1 MKLRTGAAFQCTD
14 PDTPLFTDHK
24 EMVWALENVGAH
36 SSTCCLPGQPM
47 AKAVSETLAPAVQR
61 NVSRCSMGEKA
72 LLWLII
78 LNFLW
83 ATFLIRNLPR
93 SFNML
98 LCTVTLQVPRAALK
112 LGTRLFLKYLKGL
125 RL

>member
-1 MKLRTGAAFQCTD
+1 
-14 PDTPLFTDHK
+14 
-24 EMVWALENVGAH
+24 
-36 SSTCCLPGQPM
+36 M
-47 AKAVSETLAPAVQR
+47 AKAVSETLVPAVQR

-78 LNFLW
+78 LNLLW
-83 ATFLIRNLPR
+83 ATFPIRNLPR